1 MLLPVAL
8 ADGFLP
14 QVPVHIEMSFRD
26 SPPAT
31 QLFYAQQV
39 EQWKGGE
46 TPLSFGRF
54 HGFHGASRKAK
65 GAMAIF
71 IHIP

>member
-1 MLLPVAL
+1 
-8 ADGFLP
+8 
-14 QVPVHIEMSFRD
+14 
-26 SPPAT
+26 
-31 QLFYAQQV
+31 
-39 EQWKGGE
+39 
-46 TPLSFGRF
+46 LSFGRF